1 MPDPKQQLLHE
12 FARIGKALASPARL
26 ELLDLLAQG
35 EKTVETLARQTSRSV
50 TSTSNHL
57 KELRTAAL
65 VETRR
70 DGVFVHYRLAS
81 DAVHAMVRSLQ
92 EVARSRLAEVQR
104 LVDGY
109 FTGEE
114 AYLEPV
120 TAPELAQRL
129 ERHESVVIDVRPAAE
144 WSAAHIPGAISMPPD
159 ELEHRMAELPK
170 DREIVAYCRGPYC
183 VYAHDAVK
191 LLRSHGYQARRLEI
205 GLPDWRAAG
214 FHTATGAAQ

>member
-1 MPDPKQQLLHE
+1 MPDPKQQLLHQ

-35 EKTVETLARQTSRSV
+35 EQTVETLARQTSRSV

-92 EVARSRLAEVQR
+92 EVDRSQLADVQR

-144 WSAAHIPGAISMPPD
+144 WAAAHIPGAISMPPD
-159 ELEHRMAELPK
+159 ELERRMAELPK